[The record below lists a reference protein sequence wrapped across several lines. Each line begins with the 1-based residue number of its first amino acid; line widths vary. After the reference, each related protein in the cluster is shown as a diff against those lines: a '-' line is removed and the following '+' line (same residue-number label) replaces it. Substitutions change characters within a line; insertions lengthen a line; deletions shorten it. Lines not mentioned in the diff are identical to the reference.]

1 MRFLLKFLTLLI
13 FLGLMGVSYI
23 YTKRSLSY
31 NYKEPDVDLIM
42 KDKLA
47 NGYLDSEIKKA
58 IEEKRFKDITIY
70 TKLADRFGIELKKS
84 TKDLVAGESTT
95 VKKLTRGV
103 KNFVSGFVSG
113 EAESGVEV
121 AGAITSDFTLYGDLR
136 DISKEGRKFIEDRPY
151 DKLILGV
158 SMAGVAL
165 SASQL
170 ITLGGSSSLKVAASS
185 LKIAKRQKALTKGF
199 SKIVSQKISKS
210 IDFNALKSIKYGSLK
225 EIKNSSKIIKNSV
238 NLKPLKPL
246 FNNLHTIQKNTS
258 VADSIHLLKYID
270 NTKEL
275 KSVAKLSKRYKG
287 ATRGIF
293 KIMGKNIF
301 KLVKVGIKWSKN
313 LILSLIGF
321 AFSSLGFLLSL
332 IRLFKS

>member
-58 IEEKRFKDITIY
+58 IEEKRFKDIRIC

-84 TKDLVAGESTT
+84 TKDLVAAESTT

-103 KNFVSGFVSG
+103 KNFVSGFISG

-121 AGAITSDFTLYGDLR
+121 AGSITSDFTLYGDLR

-258 VADSIHLLKYID
+258 IADGIHLLKYID